1 MAPDVSVC
9 IVAYNCREP
18 LRACLESIRRCTREA
33 SCEVLVVDN
42 ASRDGTAEWLG
53 SGPEGVRA
61 VCNQDNRGFAAA
73 TNQAVRAAGGEHVLL
88 LNPDTEL
95 REGAIDRTLAFLRKQ
110 TPADAATCRVLNG
123 DGTVQRVWKGEGYY
137 SLRAQW
143 LMHWGLERWVGE
155 CREKL
160 PGFDASATGRVGYTA
175 GCFLML
181 RRDLLVRLGL
191 LDERFFLYSED
202 SDLCRRVRRAGG
214 SVFYFA
220 GAEVVHHG
228 GRSTEPVSEVAQR
241 LYLDS
246 RLELYRKHFGRTR
259 AWLFRAIVG
268 SGALIRTVGRSARP
282 GAGDT
287 GVARRRLLWALGQ
300 GGRRAR

>member
-9 IVAYNCREP
+9 VVAYNCLEP
-18 LRACLESIRRCTREA
+18 LRACLASIRRFTREA

-61 VCNQDNRGFAAA
+61 VCNEDNRGFAAA
-73 TNQAVRAAGGEHVLL
+73 TNQAVRAATGDYVLL

-95 REGAIDRTLAFLRKQ
+95 RDGAIDRTLAFLREQ

-143 LMHWGLERWVGE
+143 LMHWGLERWAGE

-160 PGFDASATGRVGYTA
+160 PCFDPTVTSRVGYAA
-175 GCFLML
+175 GCFL
-181 RRDLLVRLGL
+181 LLPRALLLALGL

-202 SDLCRRVRRAGG
+202 SDLCLRVRRAGG

-228 GRSTEPVSEVAQR
+228 GRSTEPVSEAAQR

-259 AWLFRAIVG
+259 AWLYRAIVG
-268 SGALIRTVGRSARP
+268 SGALIKTVARAGRPDAG
-282 GAGDT
+282 GAG
-287 GVARRRLLWALGQ
+287 VVRRRLLWALGHS
-300 GGRRAR
+300 GRRAT